1 MEMPNKVEIN
11 EKTKTLT
18 VYVDC
23 QPYEF
28 QNSDYFKSDNGK
40 ILLKHQ
46 SVMLLAELTNTKV
59 GPPSLLSNY
68 NPVIYVL
75 ARTAERDGVSY
86 TGIGETNAKTLFS
99 DIMKKNPATTA
110 DNRAYERAVLGVLG
124 LYGFIYG
131 SSEINYKDGE
141 NKTPPASKNK
151 SEKDNK
157 TEEVKA
163 ETKTED
169 GQEPETAVQSD
180 SILQSENVSQTS
192 ESKTQETKLT
202 LTESDAAKPLA
213 QFTVSDTTSYRM
225 TDVILATHVLESGE
239 TLAKIS
245 LRYYGTKKL
254 WPYIAA
260 YNKITDANSTSVG
273 MNLKIPVLVRK

>member
-141 NKTPPASKNK
+141 NKTPPASKLK

-169 GQEPETAVQSD
+169 GQEPESPADKKPDLPVWWNDTGYGVYPE
-180 SILQSENVSQTS
+180 SEINPDTFIVTEGPFKGKNWTVRQLYEIQYKSCLFFAERNSLENAS
-192 ESKTQETKLT
+192 EDFKKQVYSC
-202 LTESDAAKPLA
+202 
-213 QFTVSDTTSYRM
+213 R
-225 TDVILATHVLESGE
+225 
-239 TLAKIS
+239 KII
-245 LRYYGTKKL
+245 REMG
-254 WPYIAA
+254 
-260 YNKITDANSTSVG
+260 
-273 MNLKIPVLVRK
+273 LK